1 MAIISRPRRRPFK
14 RVVYPS
20 RPVDCY
26 DIKYLDGGYQDQC
39 LSGCQ
44 GAGRLVDVEIREF
57 DVYKNGRW
65 IGRFDNSPRGLI
77 DFAEAMK

>member
-1 MAIISRPRRRPFK
+1 MAIISRPKPKRRPFK
-14 RVVYPS
+14 RVIYPS
-20 RPVDCY
+20 RPVDYY
-26 DIKYLDGGYQDQC
+26 DIKYLDGGYQDQW
-39 LSGCQ
+39 GV
-44 GAGRLVDVEIREF
+44 GAQRLVDVEIREF